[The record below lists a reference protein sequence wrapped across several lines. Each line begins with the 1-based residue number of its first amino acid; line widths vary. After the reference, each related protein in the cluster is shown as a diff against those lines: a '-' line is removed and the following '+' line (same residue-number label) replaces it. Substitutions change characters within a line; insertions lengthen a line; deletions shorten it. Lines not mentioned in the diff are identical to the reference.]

1 MSSYGRGGN
10 HVRAEVEKGLIEIV
24 PGYSYGGRKGIT
36 PAGPMDFPKVNQ
48 QALQIDGQ
56 AAAIRAGTPSLVPGE
71 MGCRDIQVIRG
82 IVEAAD
88 TGKTV
93 VFGKFPY

>member
-10 HVRAEVEKGLIEIV
+10 HVRAEVEKGRIGIV
-24 PGYSYGGRKGIT
+24 PGYSYGGLKGST
-36 PAGPMDFPKVNQ
+36 PAGPMDFPRVNQ

-56 AAAIRAGTPSLVPGE
+56 VAAILAGTPSLVPGE
-71 MGCRDIQVIRG
+71 MGSRDVQVIRG

-88 TGKTV
+88 TGNPV